1 MWWGFFS
8 GKDPVAIAV
17 GEAQTS
23 RVFLNDLQLR
33 VKNRAHSSFP

>member
-1 MWWGFFS
+1 M
-8 GKDPVAIAV
+8 AIAA

-23 RVFLNDLQLR
+23 HFFLNDLQLR